1 MFWSLVGAYA
11 LVAFVAA
18 ILLNVA
24 YQLLFRVLN
33 RTRPPLVFH
42 WIPFLGSTVSYGMD
56 PYKFF
61 FACREK
67 VRCSFLVSAL
77 WLMAANNRWHS
88 V

>member
-1 MFWSLVGAYA
+1 MFWPLLGAYA

-33 RTRPPLVFH
+33 RTKPLLVFH
-42 WIPFLGSTVSYGMD
+42 WIPFLGSTISYGMD

-67 VRCSFLVSAL
+67 VRWHFLDLAL
-77 WLMAANNRWHS
+77 WLKVANNE
-88 V
+88 

>member
-1 MFWSLVGAYA
+1 MFWPLLGAYA

-24 YQLLFRVLN
+24 YQLLLRVLN
-33 RTRPPLVFH
+33 RTKPPLVFH
-42 WIPFLGSTVSYGMD
+42 WIPFLGSTISYGMD

-67 VRCSFLVSAL
+67 VRWHFLDLAL
-77 WLMAANNRWHS
+77 WLKVANNE
-88 V
+88 